1 MTSGARRMRRRAPR
15 CALWSGAPSLTSPL
29 TMERVPSA
37 PLYSTYVDTDT
48 FDSQRL
54 DSVCA
59 LHSGGIE
66 PGGQVLWTRG
76 ESMSPVAIVTASD
89 SGIGQESAK
98 ELAENGFDVGITYR
112 TDEAG
117 AQETLEAVRAA
128 GRRGE
133 VRRLDLTELPGAADV
148 IDDLAD
154 ALGGMDVLVN
164 NAGTGDPTGAFLEL
178 SYEEWRQVVDTN
190 LSGAFLCAQRAAR
203 RMVDAG
209 NGGRIINITSVHEH
223 IPRTGASAYCA
234 SKGGLGLLTKVMAME
249 LAEYGILVNAVG
261 PGEISTPMTGA
272 EDEDPTT
279 IERPKLPLGRPG
291 HAREIAAWVAFLASE
306 KSSYATGAS
315 FVVDGGLTLMAAEL
329 SSYATRTS
337 THWTIANLVFARSA
351 YHRAES
357 AFAKDG
363 VVGTPTC
370 AAADVPSGI
379 ATDFRWAHA
388 SWDNARPDV
397 SSIADPRSEVC
408 GLECSAL
415 GTPVRVAPT
424 NLRNA

>member
-1 MTSGARRMRRRAPR
+1 MRSSRPKDAWGRPR
-15 CALWSGAPSLTSPL
+15 CRTLYRACCRYRRLRLVTSVFCLRASL
-29 TMERVPSA
+29 RGHRA
-37 PLYSTYVDTDT
+37 GWAYS
-48 FDSQRL
+48 F
-54 DSVCA
+54 
-59 LHSGGIE
+59 E
-66 PGGQVLWTRG
+66 TRG
-76 ESMSPVAIVTASD
+76 ESMSPAAIVTASD

-148 IDDLAD
+148 IDVLAE

-178 SYEEWRQVVDTN
+178 SYEEWKQVIDTN

-249 LAEYGILVNAVG
+249 LAQHGI
-261 PGEISTPMTGA
+261 
-272 EDEDPTT
+272 
-279 IERPKLPLGRPG
+279 
-291 HAREIAAWVAFLASE
+291 
-306 KSSYATGAS
+306 
-315 FVVDGGLTLMAAEL
+315 
-329 SSYATRTS
+329 
-337 THWTIANLVFARSA
+337 
-351 YHRAES
+351 
-357 AFAKDG
+357 
-363 VVGTPTC
+363 
-370 AAADVPSGI
+370 
-379 ATDFRWAHA
+379 
-388 SWDNARPDV
+388 
-397 SSIADPRSEVC
+397 
-408 GLECSAL
+408 
-415 GTPVRVAPT
+415 
-424 NLRNA
+424 